1 MRAAGALASRVL
13 AEAGR
18 AIQPGITTD
27 AIDVL
32 VHRLV
37 VEAGA
42 YPSPLNYGEFPKS
55 VCTSLNEVICH
66 GIPDSTVLEVRV
78 PRVNRVT
85 RAGADPNS
93 ADLALALSLSRF
105 GFPPP
110 PHERTATSSTWT

>member
-66 GIPDSTVLEVRV
+66 GIPDSTVLEASEREG
-78 PRVNRVT
+78 PGAC
-85 RAGADPNS
+85 RAWVFSS
-93 ADLALALSLSRF
+93 ALIDLGDASL
-105 GFPPP
+105 
-110 PHERTATSSTWT
+110 